1 MPGAASESRSRE
13 PGERFF
19 TLITVRRARGQQLG
33 READR
38 EGWPST
44 ARGLYCVT
52 VLHMLVIVA
61 YLEG

>member
-1 MPGAASESRSRE
+1 M
-13 PGERFF
+13 
-19 TLITVRRARGQQLG
+19 G
-33 READR
+33 REVDR